1 MSGAMSRQLLTI
13 DQARTIVLE
22 ASHPLESERMEIS
35 EALDRVLAQ
44 DVDARHAVPPFP
56 SSAMD
61 GYAVLASDGA
71 GELTLVGESRAGAP
85 AARRLA
91 AGEAIRVST
100 GAAVPDGA
108 DAVIR
113 QEDTEELGAGLIR
126 TLIAVPSGEN
136 VRPAGE
142 VMRSGAR
149 VLARGTTLGPIE
161 LAAAITAGASDVIV
175 GRRPR
180 VHVLGTGDELR
191 DPGAPLGPGQIHDSN
206 GAMLRALALRAG
218 GSAPPA
224 IRLPDDRAQTVRG
237 LEAAL
242 SGADVVVISGGVS
255 VGPHDHVKPALA
267 ELGVQERFWGVALQ
281 PGKPTWFGT
290 RSQTLVFGLPGN
302 PVSSAVTFAL
312 FVAPALAVLQGRPSP
327 EHIRMAAKLGE
338 AVRRNPGREQALRVR
353 LENVDDGLVAIP
365 NGPQGSHMISSLI
378 GADFLALIPAGQGE
392 LEAGTVVPL
401 VALPG

>member
-1 MSGAMSRQLLTI
+1 
-13 DQARTIVLE
+13 
-22 ASHPLESERMEIS
+22 
-35 EALDRVLAQ
+35 
-44 DVDARHAVPPFP
+44 
-56 SSAMD
+56 
-61 GYAVLASDGA
+61 
-71 GELTLVGESRAGAP
+71 
-85 AARRLA
+85 
-91 AGEAIRVST
+91 
-100 GAAVPDGA
+100 
-108 DAVIR
+108 
-113 QEDTEELGAGLIR
+113 
-126 TLIAVPSGEN
+126 
-136 VRPAGE
+136 
-142 VMRSGAR
+142 
-149 VLARGTTLGPIE
+149 
-161 LAAAITAGASDVIV
+161 
-175 GRRPR
+175 
-180 VHVLGTGDELR
+180 
-191 DPGAPLGPGQIHDSN
+191 
-206 GAMLRALALRAG
+206 MLRALALRAG